1 MLFIITNYNMLWP
14 ALFAVFINSPIAG
27 IIDDIG
33 DVKPIEEGDILDC
46 HDKVMNELCD
56 KDDFKCKGAD
66 GMKDPNLYCYSL
78 AKLDQDEFIQ
88 TEIYSSA
95 NIGGP
100 TETIPLLCNI
110 GGPIQ
115 KKPDGVTSPE
125 IYYVWKPYE
134 LCEADSKCL
143 AFNHTGVPQCVSRGS
158 LDMRKLCDPLSGCN
172 YGRNAAKYCDEVNKL
187 VQPQLEDYG
196 GPNPFKIEDYPSHLY
211 EDEDYHTIGIY
222 GNDNGDNGGGYD
234 KVVRFH
240 DYPYSYR
247 QSFSIGA
254 GVYSETTSD
263 EKTPAKQRRS
273 SFPTTDEPNLAYAH
287 MSGQKGLCVAMPKCS
302 WDLEK
307 NTCLGDFSDPPK
319 KDDDNSGSMVVWYIF
334 LIFVLAPVLGLSA
347 TQVNVI
353 LCMNAINKNI

>member
-1 MLFIITNYNMLWP
+1 MLWP

-27 IIDDIG
+27 LSED
-33 DVKPIEEGDILDC
+33 GDIIHC

-78 AKLDQDEFIQ
+78 AKLDQDEFIR
-88 TEIYSSA
+88 TEVYSSA

-100 TETIPLLCNI
+100 TDTLQLCYP
-110 GGPIQ
+110 GGQIQ
-115 KKPDGVTSPE
+115 KLNEVTSPQ
-125 IYYVWKPYE
+125 YDYTWKPYE
-134 LCEADSKCL
+134 LCKADSKCL

-187 VQPQLEDYG
+187 VQPQLEDCG
-196 GPNPFKIEDYPSHLY
+196 DCPLEIQDVSSHIY
-211 EDEDYHTIGIY
+211 RDEYYYAFGVFADNDEDSGE
-222 GNDNGDNGGGYD
+222 GYD
-234 KVVRFH
+234 KVVLFH

-254 GVYSETTSD
+254 SDYFETTSD
-263 EKTPAKQRRS
+263 GKMQKIRRS
-273 SFPTTDEPNLAYAH
+273 SFPTTGEPNLAYAH

-353 LCMNAINKNI
+353 LCMNAINKNL

>member
-1 MLFIITNYNMLWP
+1 MLWP

-27 IIDDIG
+27 IIDNIG
-33 DVKPIEEGDILDC
+33 SGDDMEKGDILDC
-46 HDKVMNELCD
+46 HDKVMDELCD

-78 AKLDQDEFIQ
+78 AKLDQDDFIQ
-88 TEIYSSA
+88 TEVYSSA
-95 NIGGP
+95 NIEGP

-110 GGPIQ
+110 GGPIE
-115 KKPDGVTSPE
+115 KPDGVTSPE
-125 IYYVWKPYE
+125 IYYAWKPYE

-172 YGRNAAKYCDEVNKL
+172 YGRNSAKYCDEVNKL
-187 VQPQLEDYG
+187 VQPEVENFNYDDVDFLYQ
-196 GPNPFKIEDYPSHLY
+196 KIESHVYPNENPPIIEVLID
-211 EDEDYHTIGIY
+211 DEDD
-222 GNDNGDNGGGYD
+222 DNMNYQLVD
-234 KVVRFH
+234 FH

-247 QSFSIGA
+247 QSYFFGLGLES
-254 GVYSETTSD
+254 TSP
-263 EKTPAKQRRS
+263 KKMSTKQRRS
-273 SFPTTDEPNLAYAH
+273 SFPTTGEPNLAYAH
-287 MSGQKGLCVAMPKCS
+287 ISGQKGLCVAMPKCS

-307 NTCLGDFSDPPK
+307 ETCLGDFSDPPK